1 MLRVHRRECV
11 ACEARSIRK
20 TLIGC
25 NGTQTATPATVDW
38 DGVTVTECCHAVLM
52 RSLAALAGQTHQSHA
67 RLQPRHM
74 GISVRRRVVEA
85 GGLFS

>member
-52 RSLAALAGQTHQSHA
+52 RTSPPRPA
-67 RLQPRHM
+67 RHTNRTPGSSRATW
-74 GISVRRRVVEA
+74 E
-85 GGLFS
+85 